1 MKMFSTEER
10 SCQRYVIL
18 TSLMDM
24 AVGVMYLNYFS
35 TFPRLNEA
43 NNMDFRIKMVE
54 RVIKL
59 CKRVNVGLDKVSE
72 RVEQLD

>member
-1 MKMFSTEER
+1 
-10 SCQRYVIL
+10 
-18 TSLMDM
+18 
-24 AVGVMYLNYFS
+24 MYLNYFS

-72 RVEQLD
+72 RVEQLE